1 MAVNKVNTKACK
13 KATSNSNK
21 LINTVN
27 ATLNGET
34 AKPNPG
40 FIAPKINIKLKNT
53 SITMWPA
60 VMLANNRMT
69 NTNGLINIPATSRGV
84 KINNIGLGTPGMAK
98 ICFQ

>member
-40 FIAPKINIKLKNT
+40 FIAPKINIKLKNPNM
-53 SITMWPA
+53 IM
-60 VMLANNRMT
+60 
-69 NTNGLINIPATSRGV
+69 
-84 KINNIGLGTPGMAK
+84 
-98 ICFQ
+98 